1 MMHIG
6 KAFAFAPRVERMPNR
21 RKTSEH
27 VTKIERIMRTMI
39 IHVRPATIF
48 VNSSLNFTMR
58 GITVWEALTRHPVVR
73 DRIRQDLSKV

>member
-27 VTKIERIMRTMI
+27 VTKIERIMRTMM

-48 VNSSLNFTMR
+48 VTSSLI
-58 GITVWEALTRHPVVR
+58 GKVTVWEALTRHPVVR
-73 DRIRQDLSKV
+73 DGI